1 MAEDKRIRVT
11 TDTSPLRALRQD
23 AQELWNDL
31 TKMEGNF
38 KNFAEETLK
47 VIQEQINLLKS
58 RNELF
63 QTFDRLGSPQTGSQS
78 EGYGLRQQPNT
89 RLNQNGQIELVDP
102 YTGRTISS
110 QQSPGQA
117 SRQVNASV
125 VERQASSMTSILQ
138 QVTRIADLLEKEG
151 RDEENGVIPPQGQ
164 TPDPSKPDDPR
175 KPLPPEHKPN
185 ENDGFGI
192 FSGKGFKFPTSV
204 QGLISM
210 LPFGALIAGIGTI
223 IGQQAR
229 YNAMQVGATNA
240 FQRENNV
247 GRHWL
252 LNALTFGYTG
262 AQSDIAETYRMAA
275 AQNDR
280 ALAEYSSL
288 HRVSYGDAIRFQLNP
303 YYGGSMVAYAPE
315 AEGDVNMND
324 VAQREAWIQTS
335 GKSAGAIKEREER
348 KSIASESLRGTI
360 GHEATNLSQQSIPE
374 TATDVNNVETQSLG
388 DTKGGRYIRD
398 VNKFENRGH
407 ELSPTAVLGLNMT
420 DYITKLVQL
429 QRAGA
434 HSYNTR
440 DADTLMYAQR
450 IRGLSDEDLSG
461 VLRTTRF
468 GRGRAS
474 ASNVISAF
482 DDTLSGMYR
491 DTNGNVD
498 QQYVASVL
506 PEVLQSYNKLSSSV
520 LERNGLTFK
529 PDQIL
534 RSMTSIMRA
543 TGMEGRQLERVTNA
557 LSGNEVSQDD
567 VTQALLLRTARDI
580 SGGEG
585 NLSDLQAMIDEMPQ
599 NVDLQ
604 MKFFDR
610 IKQMTGGGEMMRQ
623 VMKAVFP
630 NLTMRDIIDLEG
642 KTGMDAR
649 KIFEKGTTS
658 GKGYSAAEA
667 RTMVGENERSEA
679 GTINKKIIEGINQN
693 LEAINFSLERLMKGE
708 NPPIVVTFKRF
719 DMSVG
724 WGLQ

>member
-63 QTFDRLGSPQTGSQS
+63 QTFDRLGNPQTGSQS
-78 EGYGLRQQPNT
+78 GGYGLRQQPNT

-252 LNALTFGYTG
+252 LNTLTFGYTG

-288 HRVSYGDAIRFQLNP
+288 HRVSYDDAIRFQLNP
-303 YYGGSMVAYAPE
+303 YYGGSMVAYAQE

-324 VAQREAWIQTS
+324 TAQKDAWVKKYGRLPEEVQE
-335 GKSAGAIKEREER
+335 KEER
-348 KSIASESLRGTI
+348 KSRAAEMLAGTR
-360 GHEATNLSQQSIPE
+360 GHEATNVSQASIPE
-374 TATDVNNVETQSLG
+374 THTDVNNVETQPLG
-388 DTKGGRYIRD
+388 ESQGSKYIRD

-407 ELSPTAVLGLNMT
+407 ELSPTTVLGLNMT
-420 DYITKLVQL
+420 EYITKLVQL

-491 DTNGNVD
+491 DANGNVD

-719 DMSVG
+719 DMSIG